1 VDIKVGARLRSTVC
15 ETEVIVVRTPGGD
28 LDLRCGGHPMVAND
42 VEAPVAG
49 EPKVGFDGGTAV
61 GKRYAD
67 HDGLELLVTK
77 AGAGS
82 LSVGDD
88 PLPVKDAKPLPA
100 SD

>member
-1 VDIKVGARLRSTVC
+1 VSVKVGARLRSTVC
-15 ETEVIVVRTPGGD
+15 GTEVIVVRSPGGD
-28 LDLRCGGHPMVAND
+28 VDLRCGGHPMVAKD
-42 VEAPVAG
+42 MAAPAAG
-49 EPKVGFDGGTAV
+49 EPKVGFDVGTAV

-67 HDGLELLVTK
+67 QDGLEVLVTR
-77 AGAGS
+77 AGKGS

>member
-1 VDIKVGARLRSTVC
+1 VGARLRSTVC
-15 ETEVIVVRTPGGD
+15 ETEVIVVRSPGGD
-28 LDLRCGGHPMVAND
+28 LDLRCGGHPMVAKD
-42 VEAPVAG
+42 VEALSAG
-49 EPKVGFDGGTAV
+49 GPKVGFDGGTAV

-67 HDGLELLVTK
+67 QEGGLELLVTK